1 MQEERLE
8 QAVDLPK
15 NYGGNL
21 RKYQE
26 LVKENIEMLVD
37 FKRLRVTFLKKVK
50 KIETKKKQEQA
61 VIRLER
67 K

>member
-26 LVKENIEMLVD
+26 LVKENIEMLVH

>member
-50 KIETKKKQEQA
+50 KIEIKKKQEQA

>member
-26 LVKENIEMLVD
+26 LVKENIEMLVH

-61 VIRLER
+61 VVRLER

>member
-26 LVKENIEMLVD
+26 LVKQNIEMLVD